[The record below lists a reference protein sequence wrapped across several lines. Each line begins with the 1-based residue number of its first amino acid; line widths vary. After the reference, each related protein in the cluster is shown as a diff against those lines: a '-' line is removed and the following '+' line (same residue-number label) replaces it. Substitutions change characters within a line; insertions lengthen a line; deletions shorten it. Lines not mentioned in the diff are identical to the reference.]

1 MPIQTTKETAL
12 WRIFPKD
19 NIELF
24 RIVKDELVVCL
35 RLEGGVQITCQTL
48 ALVNVTQFLA
58 KKRNLHVI
66 WDDFF
71 PIPRVLSDL
80 EP

>member
-1 MPIQTTKETAL
+1 MPIQTTEETAL
-12 WRIFPKD
+12 WNIFPKN

-24 RIVKDELVVCL
+24 RIVKNELVVCK
-35 RLEGGVQITCQTL
+35 RLEGSIQVTCQAL
-48 ALVNVTQFLA
+48 VLVNVTQFLA
-58 KKRNLHVI
+58 KKTNLHVI

-71 PIPRVLSDL
+71 PIPRVLSGL

>member
-1 MPIQTTKETAL
+1 MSVQTTEETAL
-12 WRIFPKD
+12 WNIFPKN

-24 RIVKDELVVCL
+24 RIVKNKLVVCL
-35 RLEGGVQITCQTL
+35 RLKRSIQVPCQAL
-48 ALVNVTQFLA
+48 VLVNVTQFLA
-58 KKRNLHVI
+58 KKTSLHVI

-71 PIPRVLSDL
+71 PIPRVLSGL